1 MSYSDVNDNVVL
13 EYINSDK
20 LLFSYLELLDSVF
33 TPNLSTKVDL
43 SIYSKKVS
51 EKAFSRALKY
61 KGEFAGLYIVYINDY
76 INKEA
81 YLTCI
86 GVLEKF
92 KGLGLSYI
100 LIDDMIKESIDSGM
114 ETIRLEV
121 DQINHRAIRFY
132 EKNGFIKQ
140 KSITSDKSSFYMN
153 KSLLSD

>member
-1 MSYSDVNDNVVL
+1 MSYSDINDNVVL

-33 TPNLSTKVDL
+33 VPNLSTKVDL
-43 SIYSKKVS
+43 SIYSKRVS

-61 KGEFAGLYIVYINDY
+61 KGEFAGLYIVYINDH
-76 INKEA
+76 IKKEA

-100 LIDDMIKESIDSGM
+100 LIDDIIKKSIDNGM
-114 ETIRLEV
+114 KTIRLEV

-132 EKNGFIKQ
+132 EKNGFIKEEN
-140 KSITSDKSSFYMN
+140 ITSDKSSFYMS